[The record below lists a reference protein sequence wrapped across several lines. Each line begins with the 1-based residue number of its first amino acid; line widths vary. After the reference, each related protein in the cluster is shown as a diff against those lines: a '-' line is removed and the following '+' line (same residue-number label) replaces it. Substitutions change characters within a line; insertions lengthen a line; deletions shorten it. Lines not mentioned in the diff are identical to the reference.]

1 MKKSKKRLA
10 IAAQTIRSLETRP
23 LSVDQMHV
31 IVGASGQL
39 CSRNEVPICP
49 TYPA

>member
-10 IAAQTIRSLETRP
+10 IAAQTIRSLETKQ
-23 LSVDQMHV
+23 LTVDQMQV
-31 IVGASGQL
+31 IAGASGQL
-39 CSRNEVPICP
+39 CSRAEQPICP